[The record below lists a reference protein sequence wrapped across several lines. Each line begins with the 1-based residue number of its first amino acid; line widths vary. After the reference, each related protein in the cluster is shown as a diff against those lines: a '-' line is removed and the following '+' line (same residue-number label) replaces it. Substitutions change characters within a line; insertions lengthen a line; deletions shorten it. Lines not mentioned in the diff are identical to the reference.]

1 MTDNIKYGLLESDI
15 SQVVSVLQ
23 QNRKI
28 TKIVLF
34 GSRAKGTNHAG
45 SDVDLA
51 LFGDN
56 LALNDILDLSVEIE
70 KLNLP
75 YMFDLI
81 IYNRIKEATLLDHI
95 RRVGVNLFER
105 ADQPNQMD

>member
-1 MTDNIKYGLLESDI
+1 MNDETKYGLLESDI

-23 QNRKI
+23 QNRNV
-28 TKIVLF
+28 TKVILF
-34 GSRAKGTNHAG
+34 GSRAKGTYHAG

-51 LFGDN
+51 LFGDD
-56 LALNDILDLSVEIE
+56 LALNDMLDLSVEIE

-81 IYNRIKEATLLDHI
+81 IYNRIKETTLLDHI
-95 RRVGVNLFER
+95 NRVGVNLFER
-105 ADQPNQMD
+105 GDQINQL

>member
-1 MTDNIKYGLLESDI
+1 MDENTKYGLLESDI
-15 SQVVSVLQ
+15 SQIVSVLQ
-23 QNRKI
+23 QNRNI
-28 TKIVLF
+28 TKVILF
-34 GSRAKGTNHAG
+34 GSRAKGTYHAG

-56 LALNDILDLSVEIE
+56 LALNDMLDLSVEIE

-81 IYNRIKEATLLDHI
+81 IYNRIKETTLLEHI
-95 RRVGVNLFER
+95 NRVGVNLFER
-105 ADQPNQMD
+105 GDQIYHM